1 MRQKSSSAGATVRAP
16 RLVAR
21 LDMRARVTEC
31 PALLLASRQLAP
43 TVSMVTSGMWLQ
55 LFSASPWSNPRA
67 RPPPPTLV
75 TRQAGLSSSWLT
87 NSPTRLACPAQVD
100 GWLKG

>member
-1 MRQKSSSAGATVRAP
+1 MRAP
-16 RLVAR
+16 RLVAT
-21 LDMRARVTEC
+21 LEMRARLTEC

-43 TVSMVTSGMWLQ
+43 TVSMVTRVTWLQ
-55 LFSASPWSNPRA
+55 SFLSSPSSKPRA

-100 GWLKG
+100 GWLNG